1 MLRILALIPYVPNPP
16 YGGGEQRLHNVLAAL
31 CDAGEVS
38 VCGLARPGDV
48 PEGWPL
54 SERFSAPPHIV
65 RRDTEGDPDD
75 LTDPLKRLFPPRP
88 SRWPR
93 RARADCHRA
102 LWEAL
107 GRLDLDRFDVVHVES
122 LGMVPYGVALKA
134 KAPRLRLQL
143 DLDNIDVVY
152 AWGGLR
158 ASRVP
163 WLSLQ
168 AYWQLRNVAR
178 LFQFTRRWLGA
189 FDAVW
194 VCSAAERRWAQRWTG
209 QRVVHVVPNGID
221 SAKFAGLTPHAD
233 RPRLTMAGTMMEGPN
248 SDGAVW
254 FAERVL
260 PAVRRAVPDAE
271 FWCVGREPCPEVAAL
286 AGRCAGVTVT
296 GSVAE
301 VGPYLARSALAVAP
315 IRFGTGTRL
324 KILEAM
330 AAGLPVVSTRV
341 GAAGLDFAPGRD
353 LVLADRPVEFAAACV
368 RLLRDGGAR
377 AAIGAAG
384 RAAVQKYDWAA
395 IHAQVGDLTRRCH
408 AGDSRGH
415 PPAGEAAWAP

>member
-1 MLRILALIPYVPNPP
+1 MRILALIPYVPNPP
-16 YGGGEQRLHNVLAAL
+16 HGGGEQRLHNVLAAL
-31 CDAGEVS
+31 CDAGEVT
-38 VCGLARPGDV
+38 VVGLARAGDV
-48 PEGWPL
+48 VEAWPL
-54 SERFSAPPHIV
+54 ADRFATPPSIV
-65 RRDTEGDPDD
+65 RRDADGDPDD
-75 LTDPLKRLFPPRP
+75 QTDPLKRLFPPPP

-143 DLDNIDVVY
+143 DLDNIDAVY
-152 AWGGLR
+152 AWGAFR
-158 ASRVP
+158 AGRVP
-163 WLSLQ
+163 WLSRQ
-168 AYWQLRNVAR
+168 AYWQFRNVAG
-178 LFQFTRRWLGA
+178 LFRFTRRWLGA

-194 VCSAAERRWAQRWTG
+194 VCSEADRRWALRWTG
-209 QRVVHVVPNGID
+209 QGVVHVVPNGMD
-221 SAKFAGLTPHAD
+221 CAKFAGVVPHAD
-233 RPRLTMAGTMMEGPN
+233 GPRLTMAGTMMEGPN

-254 FAERVL
+254 FADRVL
-260 PAVRRAVPDAE
+260 PAVRRAVLDAE

-301 VGPYLARSALAVAP
+301 VGPYLAGSAVAVAP

-341 GAAGLDFAPGRD
+341 GAAGLDFAAGRD
-353 LVLADRPVEFAAACV
+353 LVLADRPAEFAAACV
-368 RLLRDGGAR
+368 RLLLDGGAR

-395 IHAQVGDLTRRCH
+395 IHARIGELTRRCR
-408 AGDSRGH
+408 AGDARDL
-415 PPAGEAAWAP
+415 PAAGDAPWAP